1 MKKITREDRAAL
13 QSVRAKARKA
23 LAVNAPITKTVQN
36 HLQAVIDFVDGKLAA
51 KAKPE
56 AETTEETTPEAI
68 AA

>member
-1 MKKITREDRAAL
+1 MSKKLTSEDRAAL

-23 LAVNAPITKTVQN
+23 LAVTAPVTKTIQN

-56 AETTEETTPEAI
+56 ADTTEAV